1 MDDLLRKLCYK
12 GHERIAVIEAPGKF
26 RKKLENKLTG
36 VQIDSV
42 IDPRYLYDFILVFI
56 KSPGDIDNFGPK
68 AIHNITPDGK
78 LWIAFKKV
86 SPNKLPPEITRD
98 KGWDHFEETGFKR
111 VSQVVIDKEWSAL
124 RFRNKKFVRSSSK
137 ED

>member
-1 MDDLLRKLCYK
+1 M
-12 GHERIAVIEAPGKF
+12 
-26 RKKLENKLTG
+26 
-36 VQIDSV
+36 
-42 IDPRYLYDFILVFI
+42 
-56 KSPGDIDNFGPK
+56 GDIDNFGPR

-78 LWIAFKKV
+78 LWIAYKKV
-86 SPNKLPPEITRD
+86 STNTPTSEITRD

-111 VSQVVIDKEWSAL
+111 VSQVVVDKEWSAL